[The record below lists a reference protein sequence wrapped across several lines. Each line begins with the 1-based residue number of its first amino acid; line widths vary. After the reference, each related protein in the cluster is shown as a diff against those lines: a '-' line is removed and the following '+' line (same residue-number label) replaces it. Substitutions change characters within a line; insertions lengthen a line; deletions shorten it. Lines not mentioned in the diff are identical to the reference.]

1 MVFYVM
7 PLKELKRYFMNVRG
21 NNTLSTTGRIASVR
35 DTGNRAITMLL
46 LCKDKTGLACR
57 TVCNLGNTLDP
68 TGESIL
74 SPEPNEFDGTVS
86 SIKPVQTIEDVIEC
100 IMKYFFDFASKPTE
114 HITYHPANN
123 ILAQL
128 DYFKKQFMGEYPDI
142 LQSELCAFPIED
154 WCVIKLGNPLYH
166 YTKAEYLMVVGLL
179 ISYNIKCYLS
189 PDERKI
195 SILSTQLSNVKLL
208 FKESGIKEDTFEVI
222 DSIFE

>member
-7 PLKELKRYFMNVRG
+7 PLKELKRYFMNVHG

-35 DTGNRAITMLL
+35 GTGNRAITMLL

-128 DYFKKQFMGEYPDI
+128 DHFKKQFMGEYPDA
-142 LQSELCAFPIED
+142 LQTEFCEFPIED
-154 WCVIKLGNPLYH
+154 WCVIEFDKWYPEMK
-166 YTKAEYLMVVGLL
+166 YTAVVYLL
-179 ISYNIKCYLS
+179 IHYGVPCYLS
-189 PDERKI
+189 PVEKKI
-195 SILSTQLSNVKLL
+195 SILNSQISNIKWL
-208 FKESGIKEDTFEVI
+208 FEQYEIKDFKII